1 MGKRRTGPGAR
12 DGGQQGGAGGRQGVG
27 RGDKLGTAQI
37 CQCLRG
43 ERQGPEPA
51 PRPGEGTREL
61 VHAPLSPLPGSRPRG
76 PSLPAPRQ
84 LLPQSRKPV
93 ASAQKRFEKPREW
106 ND

>member
-43 ERQGPEPA
+43 ERQ
-51 PRPGEGTREL
+51 GEGTREL

>member
-61 VHAPLSPLPGSRPRG
+61 VHAPLSPLTSPRAF
-76 PSLPAPRQ
+76 PASSSP
-84 LLPQSRKPV
+84 
-93 ASAQKRFEKPREW
+93 ASPTKQEARGERSETL
-106 ND
+106 

>member
-43 ERQGPEPA
+43 ERQGPEPC
-51 PRPGEGTREL
+51 PGPQARRGDQGAGTRAS
-61 VHAPLSPLPGSRPRG
+61 VPSPRLTSPRAF
-76 PSLPAPRQ
+76 PASSSP
-84 LLPQSRKPV
+84 
-93 ASAQKRFEKPREW
+93 ASPTKQEARGERSETL
-106 ND
+106 